1 VAIRERVPELTP
13 LRSCFQ
19 RLKKAVAP
27 YPGTMDAH
35 PAHPINRQAHITH
48 MLGQAP
54 AWAAALWTR
63 THEALRA
70 ASTDLALAH
79 DRQLLYQ
86 VTEALQARRPR
97 LEQAFAEHLRAHVQG
112 QAPGGNRPAP
122 KDIHELSLVD
132 ESQAE
137 REIEVSRT
145 VQWIDLEADWE
156 LREMQAFAAMLPGA
170 PGPLDG
176 QKQQPHPLRPATF
189 ARALSDTVHELSQTD
204 AERQMLLRL
213 SGKALAGVLKQ
224 AYAAEC
230 KRLRDAGMAP
240 KSFKAPSHARPTA
253 EATPKVDAT
262 RPGMLSELL
271 RERPDLSRPLGAPEP
286 APAQTASAA
295 GGLNL
300 NLDTDTMLRTLQR
313 SLPPGGAAAQG
324 RPSSQTHIDGAQAVA
339 LVGRMWA
346 AMTGDA
352 AMQAPVRALIGHLQ
366 DAALDLARRQPQVI
380 DDPRHPMWRLLNH
393 IAEAASGYAR
403 DDDAEL
409 QAFLAHMGP
418 KVARVARQRP
428 PHAADFADTQQHAEA
443 FLEERGRQQLQSASH
458 NVHQRVDALRHDDR
472 RLALRPLLSQQI
484 DQQMNVLLGP
494 LLKARIKSGPDG
506 QPVHK
511 RPRLP
516 ASIPAFL
523 TGTWVDVLTQ
533 AMSEDSLEADSR
545 MQALL
550 GTTEALLHSLQP
562 PADAAAQ
569 QALRDQLPGL
579 VAQVQTALAEAGVAD
594 SAQTAALDALMVVHT
609 QYLRL
614 PPRPVKPD
622 PEDAA
627 APDHAGVDAPALRE
641 RPWGVDTDI
650 GMLPTVPMSL
660 MAEGQDS
667 GAPDWLDSLQA
678 GAWMKL
684 QWRDQWCT
692 ARVLWISEHRA
703 YLVIQDRHSGQL
715 HSLTRGA
722 LSKLHEAGLATG
734 LQERSLVQRTID
746 SLLQPLN

>member
-1 VAIRERVPELTP
+1 
-13 LRSCFQ
+13 
-19 RLKKAVAP
+19 
-27 YPGTMDAH
+27 MDAH
-35 PAHPINRQAHITH
+35 TAPPITRQDHIAH
-48 MLGQAP
+48 MLGLAP
-54 AWAAALWTR
+54 AWAASLWTR

-70 ASTDLALAH
+70 ASADLALAH

-86 VTEALQARRPR
+86 VTEALQAHRPR
-97 LEQAFAEHLRAHVQG
+97 LEQAFARHLRAGAQG
-112 QAPGGNRPAP
+112 QTDAARPAP
-122 KDIHELSLVD
+122 KDIQELSLVD

-145 VQWIDLEADWE
+145 AQWIDLEADWE

-176 QKQQPHPLRPATF
+176 RDKPVHPFRPATF
-189 ARALSDTVHELSQTD
+189 ARALSDTVHELGLPD
-204 AERQMLLRL
+204 ADRQMLLRL

-230 KRLRDAGMAP
+230 QRLRDAGMAP
-240 KSFKAPSHARPTA
+240 QSFKAPRHPRP
-253 EATPKVDAT
+253 ATSAPPKVDAT
-262 RPGMLSELL
+262 QPGLLTELL
-271 RERPDLSRPLGAPEP
+271 RERPELSRPLDAPDP
-286 APAQTASAA
+286 ALAPPPSAP

-313 SLPPGGAAAQG
+313 NLPPGGAAAQG
-324 RPSSQTHIDGAQAVA
+324 GAAPQRHIDGAQAAA

-346 AMTGDA
+346 AMSGDA
-352 AMQAPVRALIGHLQ
+352 ALQAPVRALLGHLQ

-428 PHAADFADTQQHAEA
+428 PHAADFADTQQQSEA
-443 FLEERGRQQLQSASH
+443 FLQAQGRQQLQAASH
-458 NVHQRVDALRHDDR
+458 HVHQRVDALRHEDR

-484 DQQMNVLLGP
+484 EQQMNLVLGP
-494 LLKARIKSGPDG
+494 LLQERVKAGPDG
-506 QPVHK
+506 QPVRK

-533 AMSEDSLEADSR
+533 AMSEDSPEADSR

-562 PADAAAQ
+562 PAHTAAQ

-579 VAQVQTALAEAGVAD
+579 VAQVQSALTQAGVAEP
-594 SAQTAALDALMVVHT
+594 AQTAALDALMVVHT
-609 QYLRL
+609 QYLRQ
-614 PPRPVKPD
+614 PPRPPG
-622 PEDAA
+622 PETA
-627 APDHAGVDAPALRE
+627 APEAQDLRRSDSPATHE

-660 MAEGQDS
+660 MSDGQS
-667 GAPDWLDSLQA
+667 PAPPDWLDTLQA
-678 GAWMKL
+678 GSWMKL
-684 QWRDQWCT
+684 NWREQWCT
-692 ARVLWISEHRA
+692 ARVLWISDHRA

-722 LSKLHEAGLATG
+722 LARLHDAGLATG
-734 LQERSLVQRTID
+734 LQERSLMQRTVD
-746 SLLQPLN
+746 SLLQPLS